1 VADTPQTPEDIIKQA
16 EALKKL
22 QEIASSITFDS
33 VTISLKGLSSQLE
46 RTIGNT
52 RELRTNTL
60 ANTDAFDKLAK
71 GIGTVVALTTKF
83 DTFKNL
89 QVQSA
94 NATQTMGD
102 QFDQLITRMGGWGK
116 ASDKLLGAGLKGL
129 VSMGEEGARRFLES
143 ASSAQKLENA
153 YINLQGATGK
163 LGEVFDS
170 NNNVAANL
178 SAQVARYGAVLTNV
192 SATTHEN
199 IKTVSDF
206 AAQLGTIPNV
216 IGTLIDSGRGFENQ
230 LDGLATAL
238 TLAKGSSRDTS
249 EVLAVMKLAYENLG
263 NPQGK
268 VTDNALKGTQAFA
281 LMSEASNKLGLR
293 FEDTRGYLSHVAEQF
308 KNVGDNTQGATNILN
323 RFSGAL
329 QSTGLTAKASI
340 DIVQQMVDSMSKLEM
355 GTKALISV
363 RSGGPGGLQGAFR
376 VENLLRE
383 GKTDEVAKMLER
395 SFKQQVGGRI
405 VTQKEAEQSPQAAA
419 EFMRQRELLK
429 SGAFGGLAKDN
440 ETATRLLEAIS
451 KGPIETANQLTAKDA
466 TKNVV
471 EKGNELQKTQINML
485 DMINNSMDR
494 SVVIQEQ
501 SFLATARSAIG
512 AGDKGKPWA
521 EALEQFRLTSS
532 KNTISNYGPGNVNEP
547 TNFASQQK
555 RQLQISAADMMDS
568 TQVFKQIEGI
578 GKNAGAEMSNTVSGI
593 LSSAREEG
601 EKNKNIQKALQG
613 QSDTARATQRV
624 QAETLRQRPASL
636 APEIPKAAQVMK
648 HEVDV
653 KPLEV
658 NINVSRDKDV
668 QVTTTTNYKSANIR
682 DTVNPSIKGYSESV
696 R

>member
-1 VADTPQTPEDIIKQA
+1 MADPQTPEDIIKQA
-16 EALKKL
+16 EALKKM

-33 VTISLKGLSSQLE
+33 VTVSLKGLSSQLE

-52 RELRTNTL
+52 RELRTSTL

-71 GIGTVVALTTKF
+71 GISTVVALTTKF
-83 DTFKNL
+83 DAFKNL

-94 NATQTMGD
+94 SATQTMGD
-102 QFDQLITRMGGWGK
+102 QFDQLISRMGGWGQ

-170 NNNVAANL
+170 NNNIAANL
-178 SAQVARYGAVLTNV
+178 SAQVARYGTVLTNT
-192 SATTHEN
+192 SAVTHEN

-230 LDGLATAL
+230 LDGLATAF
-238 TLAKGSSRDTS
+238 TLAKGASRDTS
-249 EVLAVMKLAYENLG
+249 EVFAVMKLAYENLG

-363 RSGGPGGLQGAFR
+363 RSGGPGGLQGAFK

-419 EFMRQRELLK
+419 QFMRQREMLK

-451 KGPIETANQLTAKDA
+451 KGPMETANQLTAKDA

-485 DMINNSMDR
+485 DMINNSLDR

-512 AGDKGKPWA
+512 GGDKGKPWV

-547 TNFASQQK
+547 VNFASQQK
-555 RQLQISAADMMDS
+555 RQLQIAGADMMDS
-568 TQVFKQIEGI
+568 TKAFDQIKGL
-578 GKNAGAEMSNTVSGI
+578 GKGAAAEISNTVDGI
-593 LSSAREEG
+593 LSSARAEG

-624 QAETLRQRPASL
+624 QAETLRQRPSTL
-636 APEIPKAAQVMK
+636 APEIPKAAQVTK